1 MMNRSPLFR
10 DPVSRD
16 QIFRDPVFCSLASFA
31 SDLDRACAAPAR
43 AAVPTAGRAAAPAMN
58 IYASES
64 ALTIEAEVPG
74 MALDDIEIV
83 LNGDELTIRG
93 IRRGT
98 RNNNQPEGSSVLR
111 RERPVGSFER
121 TFTLPAELDR
131 ENASA
136 SLEHGVLT
144 IALPKSQ
151 AARPRRLAI
160 NGASPKV
167 ETQVGEANGHANGES
182 GGESG
187 VDPAQN

>member
-10 DPVSRD
+10 ETV
-16 QIFRDPVFCSLASFA
+16 FRDPVFRSLASFA

-43 AAVPTAGRAAAPAMN
+43 AAVPTDGRAAAPAMN
-58 IYASES
+58 IYASET

-74 MALDDIEIV
+74 MALDDLEIV

-93 IRRGT
+93 T
-98 RNNNQPEGSSVLR
+98 RNSDQPEGSSVLR
-111 RERPVGSFER
+111 RERPVGTFER
-121 TFTLPAELDR
+121 TFTLPADIDS

-160 NGASPKV
+160 NGASPRV
-167 ETQVGEANGHANGES
+167 ETEVDQTMSESNGQS
-182 GGESG
+182 GG
-187 VDPAQN
+187 DPAAN